1 MGMESDQ
8 EIVQMVGR
16 DPKYA
21 GILNPSLQVYY
32 LLYESQLNDFFGPYG
47 SDLNHSIAYVITRLQ
62 RSERVLTFIV
72 GCRNVLLLKFTQVA
86 RRLSI

>member
-21 GILNPSLQVYY
+21 GILNPSLQVYD
-32 LLYESQLNDFFGPYG
+32 LLQ
-47 SDLNHSIAYVITRLQ
+47 
-62 RSERVLTFIV
+62 FINSV
-72 GCRNVLLLKFTQVA
+72 
-86 RRLSI
+86 

>member
-21 GILNPSLQVYY
+21 GILNPSLQVSY
-32 LLYESQLNDFFGPYG
+32 LLHESW
-47 SDLNHSIAYVITRLQ
+47 
-62 RSERVLTFIV
+62 
-72 GCRNVLLLKFTQVA
+72 LKVHMEELV
-86 RRLSI
+86 RRD